1 METGRTKEGEQ
12 GSRKVERQHR
22 GSHCEAET
30 GRREKKKQRL
40 SSQNR
45 AEADE
50 RKRKARGKPESES
63 IREAPVE
70 RLWERNREG

>member
-1 METGRTKEGEQ
+1 MEKQ
-12 GSRKVERQHR
+12 GSRKAERQHLK
-22 GSHCEAET
+22 EAT
-30 GRREKKKQRL
+30 VRRSREEEEKKKQRL

-50 RKRKARGKPESES
+50 RKQNGRGKPESES

-70 RLWERNREG
+70 QLWERNREG